1 VKAGESKKE
10 PGAPLI
16 HVHVCVH
23 CGGVFRREVFE
34 GRPLTSGIFPCPKC
48 GFEGP
53 LNVEIRGAEEPK
65 ARTADSPPEPSSG

>member
-10 PGAPLI
+10 PGTPLI

-23 CGGVFRREVFE
+23 CGSVFRREVFE

-53 LNVEIRGAEEPK
+53 LNVEIREAKELKAE
-65 ARTADSPPEPSSG
+65 TTDSSPEPSSG